1 MRGRVAVAIVL
12 ARLLA
17 GPAAAAVE
25 HEHQVGADLGG
36 SLIDASGKTS
46 IGGAVGAH
54 WTYGVTDAFNL
65 LVEGSWS
72 LVALQQRDDPTHTR
86 PAWIANGDAGVAYV
100 FDVLRWVPFVG
111 ALAGGYV
118 LSGGSLEGARVL
130 PGVELQVGLDYRV
143 TRSLEVGVIGRE
155 HMLFTDL
162 STYPAFTQV
171 MARAEY
177 TWGW

>member
-1 MRGRVAVAIVL
+1 LAVAGVV
-12 ARLLA
+12 AA
-17 GPAAAAVE
+17 SPAAAVE
-25 HEHQVGADLGG
+25 REQQVGADLGG
-36 SLIDASGKTS
+36 SLIDSKNYTS

-54 WTYGVTDAFNL
+54 WTYGITDAFNL

-72 LVALQQRDDPTHTR
+72 LVALQVHDDPTHAR
-86 PAWIANGDAGVAYV
+86 PAWIANGDVGVAYV

-111 ALAGGYV
+111 VLAGGYV
-118 LSGGSLEGARVL
+118 LAGGSIEGARVR

-143 TRSLEVGVIGRE
+143 DRTFKVGVVGRE

-162 STYPAFTQV
+162 STYPVFTQLL
-171 MARAEY
+171 ARAEY